1 MNKVKLFR
9 EYTRELER
17 NLENMNQSD
26 CCQCNVNTL
35 QCFLVV
41 EIGRHPGI
49 CIKDLAQS
57 LKLDK
62 SGISRAIEELVQ
74 KGFVLR
80 EPSKKDRRCVILT
93 LTKDGETRFNQIEND
108 MDKKFKEVFSY
119 IDKDKQDMVLEAL
132 QLYNDACKKA
142 ENTCCKTEGNCCD

>member
-41 EIGRHPGI
+41 EIGRQPGI

>member
-41 EIGRHPGI
+41 EIGRQPGR

>member
-41 EIGRHPGI
+41 EIGRQPGI

-119 IDKDKQDMVLEAL
+119 IDKEKQDMVLEAL

-142 ENTCCKTEGNCCD
+142 ENTCCKTEGICCD